1 MSVTSAEIMKGMHN
15 VIRAAGEKSINSDA
29 YFEPVGYQ
37 AMGMLAKQFPW
48 PILSTTGEIEIAGPG
63 GSAMWDMQ
71 SLKFNKQ
78 GPVTFMETRTGAVYK
93 FLRDLHKSG
102 GKFPANVYEGVSS
115 VRFYRGLKLFD
126 CFLQLDD
133 TDRDWENRS
142 QITTISGTLFYHFYG
157 DEIPGNII

>member
-29 YFEPVGYQ
+29 YFEVVGFESI
-37 AMGMLAKQFPW
+37 GMLTKQFPW
-48 PILSTTGEIEIAGPG
+48 PNLTTTGEIEIAGPG
-63 GSAMWDMQ
+63 GSAMWEQQ
-71 SLKFNKQ
+71 SLKVNKQ
-78 GPVTFMETRTGAVYK
+78 GPVTFCETKNGAVHR
-93 FLRDLHKSG
+93 FLKEVHKAG
-102 GKFPANVYEGVSS
+102 GKFPANVYEGVSPE
-115 VRFYRGLKLFD
+115 RFHRGLKMFE

-133 TDRDWENRS
+133 SDRDWENRS